1 MALRAYRIPIAI
13 ATSTAVHTKFIA
25 IAFTALFTTFL
36 TDGRTVFTQ
45 QTVITLAFVLTFLTC
60 LLAAGARRF
69 TIAIRAGIAV

>member
-25 IAFTALFTTFL
+25 IAFTALFTALL
-36 TDGRTVFTQ
+36 TDGCTVFTH
-45 QTVITLAFVLTFLTC
+45 QTVITLTLVFTFLTS

-69 TIAIRAGIAV
+69 TIAFRARIAV